1 MGLPSMNRLITALL
15 SAVAVSAIAAS
26 PALAFD
32 KVNWE
37 WKSKID
43 THVDIDA
50 YINLRVYIDGMVQV
64 EKLQIFLGNVEAE
77 AEVSHIYNTPFYP
90 VVDTKKQEGC
100 KEKCDYGFK
109 PDDKH
114 MNPQTYAIDNGYGRY
129 HDFDKINVSP
139 LDATTQLPIVSLPAT
154 AIGNNQSITSDVPIF
169 LHDGQFVANVQPEYD
184 SVWSNALSAPD
195 MGGWGSKGRGGNS
208 NTELA
213 GLFLLGSAF
222 GILTHA
228 EISAE
233 TSAYDIKNASVD
245 ASATAVANNVS
256 ITLATNDVENHVLI
270 ADITQFALANVS
282 AETDVHNVSATGY
295 TNMRQLTTA
304 TLQTVDGVANVPVN
318 VPTPWINAAATA
330 IGNNVSIN
338 VGLVPKTK

>member
-169 LHDGQFVANVQPEYD
+169 LHDGQFVANVAPEYQGTWN
-184 SVWSNALSAPD
+184 SSGELY
-195 MGGWGSKGRGGNS
+195 GGWGSKRDGGNS

-213 GLFLLGSAF
+213 SMFLRDALHGKLVAAESAA
-222 GILTHA
+222 GR
-228 EISAE
+228 S
-233 TSAYDIKNASVD
+233 
-245 ASATAVANNVS
+245 
-256 ITLATNDVENHVLI
+256 
-270 ADITQFALANVS
+270 
-282 AETDVHNVSATGY
+282 
-295 TNMRQLTTA
+295 
-304 TLQTVDGVANVPVN
+304 
-318 VPTPWINAAATA
+318 AATILA
-330 IGNNVSIN
+330 SGTIARRCAKADGGDRKDRSA
-338 VGLVPKTK
+338 